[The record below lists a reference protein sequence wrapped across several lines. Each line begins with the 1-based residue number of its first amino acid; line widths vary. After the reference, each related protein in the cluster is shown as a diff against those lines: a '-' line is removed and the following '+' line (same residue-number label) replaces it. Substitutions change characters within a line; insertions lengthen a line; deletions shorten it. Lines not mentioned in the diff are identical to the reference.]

1 MVGAREKVGEI
12 ELSVIVVSWNTRG
25 LLAKCLASIAP
36 TLKPHLPE
44 LESHLPTS
52 NSEHPTS
59 NTDLRTSHVE
69 PRSSDLELLVVD
81 NASSDGSSE
90 MVRAQFPS
98 VWLIENQENVGFAA
112 ANNQAI
118 RRAHGR
124 YVVLLN
130 SDAELRRGALEALV
144 AFMEVHPRAGAA
156 GARLLNADG
165 SLQPSCHPLPTPE
178 REFWR
183 LLFLEPVWPRATY
196 PMGRWDT
203 TAPRRVEAIKGACL
217 ILRRAALDRV
227 GLLDEDYF
235 MYTEEVDLCYRLAQA
250 GWELWWVP
258 QAMVTHYEGQS
269 TRQAAERMFV
279 QLYRSKVHFFR
290 KFGETGQADRFKRF
304 LRLAYWPRL
313 VAASLGAPFS
323 GSLATQ
329 AQTYRRLLA
338 ELPGM

>member
-1 MVGAREKVGEI
+1 
-12 ELSVIVVSWNTRG
+12 
-25 LLAKCLASIAP
+25 
-36 TLKPHLPE
+36 
-44 LESHLPTS
+44 
-52 NSEHPTS
+52 
-59 NTDLRTSHVE
+59 
-69 PRSSDLELLVVD
+69 
-81 NASSDGSSE
+81 
-90 MVRAQFPS
+90 
-98 VWLIENQENVGFAA
+98 
-112 ANNQAI
+112 
-118 RRAHGR
+118 
-124 YVVLLN
+124 
-130 SDAELRRGALEALV
+130 
-144 AFMEVHPRAGAA
+144 
-156 GARLLNADG
+156 
-165 SLQPSCHPLPTPE
+165 
-178 REFWR
+178 
-183 LLFLEPVWPRATY
+183 
-196 PMGRWDT
+196 MGRWDT